1 LSYIPSRKQIT
12 DLQQEMNRFEEYAND
27 LDNKAKQVIEI
38 ANRKGN

>member
-12 DLQQEMNRFEEYAND
+12 DLQQEMNRFEEYAHD